1 MHVYNITCE
10 KLQYTYV
17 TQHEYYNVVTMQ
29 LVSKWENAYYRFPQA
44 DLDNLFTML
53 SDLAKDKLMTSKKP
67 FAGDKL

>member
-1 MHVYNITCE
+1 
-10 KLQYTYV
+10 
-17 TQHEYYNVVTMQ
+17 MQ